1 MAKTEEKL
9 RYLYYPG
16 CSLESLAKEYD
27 QSVRACAKLL
37 DVDLTELEDWS
48 CCGASS
54 GHCTNQKLA
63 VALPARNLAMA
74 EQQGQDIAV
83 ACAACFLR
91 FKQTTHDLRNDD
103 ALREETAK
111 TIGMPFEAKVEV
123 RHFLDIFVRQVG
135 LDEIKKRVKKPLD
148 GMKLVCYYGCYL
160 VRPPAVT
167 QFDDPE
173 NPTVMDELL
182 TALGAETLSWTHK
195 VECCGGN
202 LMLSRSD
209 IVSKLVGD
217 ISQAA
222 SLAGAEAIITA
233 CPLCEANIDTRQP
246 GPEMM
251 PVAYFSELLALALG
265 AESSTVKSWL
275 KRHMCSPAEAL
286 GAHNLI

>member
-1 MAKTEEKL
+1 MAETAQKL
-9 RYLYYPG
+9 QYLYYPG

-27 QSVRACAKLL
+27 LSVRACAKLL
-37 DVDLTELEDWS
+37 DVNLTELEDWS

-54 GHCTNQKLA
+54 GHCTNQELA
-63 VALPARNLAMA
+63 AALPARNLAMA

-91 FKQTTHDLRNDD
+91 FKQTNYNLRNDD
-103 ALREETAK
+103 ALREATAK

-123 RHFLDIFVRQVG
+123 RHFLDIFARQVG

-148 GMKLVCYYGCYL
+148 GMKVVCYYGCYL

-173 NPTVMDELL
+173 NPTIMDELL
-182 TALGAETLSWTHK
+182 TALGAETLPWTHK

-209 IVSKLVGD
+209 IVTKLVGD

-222 SLAGAEAIITA
+222 REAGAEAIITA

-246 GPEMM
+246 GPETM